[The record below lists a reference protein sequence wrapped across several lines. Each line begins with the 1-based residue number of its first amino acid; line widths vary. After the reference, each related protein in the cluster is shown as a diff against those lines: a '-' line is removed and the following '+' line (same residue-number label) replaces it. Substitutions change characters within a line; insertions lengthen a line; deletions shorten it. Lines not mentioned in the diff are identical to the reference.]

1 MDIKAE
7 LLKIKS
13 YLMSSDVTTEPT
25 EVVEE
30 NTAVSQNFAEYET
43 ATGVKVKI
51 DGEIAVGV
59 PVVVIAEDGTESPAP
74 DGEHEIVGVAKIV
87 VKDGLISEIMP
98 LEESS
103 SEEAPVQINV
113 EASEEMAEA
122 MPVADITAELQDRI
136 VVLEGK
142 LDELM
147 KKIEGMSKATEAMT
161 AVVEEISTLPTA
173 EVSKPA
179 SFTYLYPKSKQDKN
193 IEKFLQALK

>member
-25 EVVEE
+25 EEVGETPVVEH
-30 NTAVSQNFAEYET
+30 NFAEYET

-59 PVVVIAEDGTESPAP
+59 PVVVVAEDGTEAPAP
-74 DGEHEIVGVAKIV
+74 DGEHEILGVAKIV
-87 VKDGLISEIMP
+87 VKDGLITEIMP
-98 LEESS
+98 LEE
-103 SEEAPVQINV
+103 EPTV
-113 EASEEMAEA
+113 EVEVELAEA
-122 MPVADITAELQDRI
+122 MPIVDMTAELQDRI
-136 VVLEGK
+136 VALEGK

-147 KKIEGMSKATEAMT
+147 KKFEGMTKATEAMT

-179 SFTYLYPKSKQDKN
+179 SFTYLYPKAKQDKN
-193 IEKFLQALK
+193 IDKFLQALK

>member
-30 NTAVSQNFAEYET
+30 NTVVSQNFAEYET

-59 PVVVIAEDGTESPAP
+59 PVVAIAEDGTESPAP
-74 DGEHEIVGVAKIV
+74 DGEHEIVGVAKIL

-98 LEESS
+98 LEE
-103 SEEAPVQINV
+103 EKPEVEIEV

-122 MPVADITAELQDRI
+122 MPVADLTAELQDRI

-147 KKIEGMSKATEAMT
+147 KKVEGMTKATEAMT

>member
-13 YLMSSDVTTEPT
+13 YLMSSDVTAEPT
-25 EVVEE
+25 EEVGETPVVEH
-30 NTAVSQNFAEYET
+30 NFAEYET

-59 PVVVIAEDGTESPAP
+59 PVVVVAEDGTEAPAP
-74 DGEHEIVGVAKIV
+74 DGEHEILGVAKIV
-87 VKDGLISEIMP
+87 VKDGLITEIMP
-98 LEESS
+98 LEE
-103 SEEAPVQINV
+103 EPTV
-113 EASEEMAEA
+113 EVEVELAEEM
-122 MPVADITAELQDRI
+122 PIVDITAELQDRI
-136 VVLEGK
+136 VALEGK

-147 KKIEGMSKATEAMT
+147 KKFEGMTKATEAMT

-179 SFTYLYPKSKQDKN
+179 SFTYLYPKAKQDKN
-193 IEKFLQALK
+193 IDKFLQALK

>member
-1 MDIKAE
+1 
-7 LLKIKS
+7 
-13 YLMSSDVTTEPT
+13 MSSDVTTEPT
-25 EVVEE
+25 EEVGETPVVEH
-30 NTAVSQNFAEYET
+30 NFAEYET
-43 ATGVKVKI
+43 ASGVKVKI

-59 PVVVIAEDGTESPAP
+59 PVVAVAEDGTEAPAP

-87 VKDGLISEIMP
+87 VKDGLIAEIMP
-98 LEESS
+98 LEEEPS
-103 SEEAPVQINV
+103 V
-113 EASEEMAEA
+113 EVEVEMADA
-122 MPVADITAELQDRI
+122 MPVVDITAELQDRI
-136 VVLEGK
+136 VKLEGK

-147 KKIEGMSKATEAMT
+147 KKFEGMTKATEAMT

>member
-25 EVVEE
+25 EEVGETPVVEH
-30 NTAVSQNFAEYET
+30 NFAEYET

-59 PVVVIAEDGTESPAP
+59 PVVAVAEDGTEAPAP
-74 DGEHEIVGVAKIV
+74 DGEHEIAGVAKIV
-87 VKDGLISEIMP
+87 VKDGLIAEIMP
-98 LEESS
+98 LEE
-103 SEEAPVQINV
+103 EPKV
-113 EASEEMAEA
+113 EVEVELAEEM
-122 MPVADITAELQDRI
+122 PIVDITAELQDRI
-136 VVLEGK
+136 VALEGK

-147 KKIEGMSKATEAMT
+147 KKFEGMTKATEAMT

-179 SFTYLYPKSKQDKN
+179 SFTYLYPKSKQNEN
-193 IEKFLQALK
+193 INKFLQALK

>member
-13 YLMSSDVTTEPT
+13 YLMSSELPT
-25 EVVEE
+25 DPTVEVGETPAVEH
-30 NTAVSQNFAEYET
+30 NFAEYET

-59 PVVVIAEDGTESPAP
+59 PVVAIAEDGTEAPAP

-87 VKDGLISEIMP
+87 VKDGLIAEIMP
-98 LEESS
+98 LEE
-103 SEEAPVQINV
+103 EPKV
-113 EASEEMAEA
+113 EVEVELAEEM
-122 MPVADITAELQDRI
+122 PIVDITAELQDRI
-136 VVLEGK
+136 VALEGK

-147 KKIEGMSKATEAMT
+147 KKFEGMTKATEAMT

>member
-59 PVVVIAEDGTESPAP
+59 PVVAIAEDGTESPAP

-98 LEESS
+98 LEE
-103 SEEAPVQINV
+103 EKPEVEIEV

-122 MPVADITAELQDRI
+122 MPVADLTAELQDRI

-147 KKIEGMSKATEAMT
+147 KKIEGMTKATEAMT

>member
-25 EVVEE
+25 EEVGETPVVEH
-30 NTAVSQNFAEYET
+30 NFAEYET

-59 PVVVIAEDGTESPAP
+59 PVVAVAEDGTEAPAP
-74 DGEHEIVGVAKIV
+74 DGEHEILGVAKIV
-87 VKDGLISEIMP
+87 VKDGLIAEIMP
-98 LEESS
+98 LEE
-103 SEEAPVQINV
+103 EEPKV
-113 EASEEMAEA
+113 EVEVELAEEM
-122 MPVADITAELQDRI
+122 PIVDITAELQDRI
-136 VVLEGK
+136 VKLEGK

-147 KKIEGMSKATEAMT
+147 KKFEGMTKATEAMT

-193 IEKFLQALK
+193 IDKFLQALK

>member
-25 EVVEE
+25 EEVGETPVVEH
-30 NTAVSQNFAEYET
+30 NFAEYET

-59 PVVVIAEDGTESPAP
+59 PVVVVAEDGTEAPAP
-74 DGEHEIVGVAKIV
+74 DGEHEILGVAKIV
-87 VKDGLISEIMP
+87 VKDGLITEIMP
-98 LEESS
+98 LEE
-103 SEEAPVQINV
+103 EPTV
-113 EASEEMAEA
+113 EVEVELAEA
-122 MPVADITAELQDRI
+122 MPIVDMTAELQDRI
-136 VVLEGK
+136 VALEGK

-147 KKIEGMSKATEAMT
+147 KKFEGMTKATEAMT

-193 IEKFLQALK
+193 IDKFLQALK

>member
-25 EVVEE
+25 EEVGETPVVEH
-30 NTAVSQNFAEYET
+30 NFAEYET

-59 PVVVIAEDGTESPAP
+59 PVVAVAEDGTEAPAP

-87 VKDGLISEIMP
+87 VKDGLIAEIMP
-98 LEESS
+98 LEE
-103 SEEAPVQINV
+103 EPTV
-113 EASEEMAEA
+113 EVEVELAEEM
-122 MPVADITAELQDRI
+122 PIVDITAELQDRI
-136 VVLEGK
+136 VKLEGK

-147 KKIEGMSKATEAMT
+147 KKFEGMTKATEAMT

-193 IEKFLQALK
+193 IDKFLQALK

>member
-25 EVVEE
+25 EEVGETPVVEH
-30 NTAVSQNFAEYET
+30 NFAEYET

-59 PVVVIAEDGTESPAP
+59 PVVAVAEDGTEAPAP

-87 VKDGLISEIMP
+87 VKDGLIAEIMP
-98 LEESS
+98 LEE
-103 SEEAPVQINV
+103 EPKV
-113 EASEEMAEA
+113 EVEVELAEA
-122 MPVADITAELQDRI
+122 MPIVDITAELQDRI
-136 VVLEGK
+136 VALEGK

-147 KKIEGMSKATEAMT
+147 KKFEGMTKATEAMT

>member
-13 YLMSSDVTTEPT
+13 YLMSSDVTAEPT
-25 EVVEE
+25 EEVGETPVVEH
-30 NTAVSQNFAEYET
+30 NFAEYET

-59 PVVVIAEDGTESPAP
+59 PVVVVAEDGTEAPAP
-74 DGEHEIVGVAKIV
+74 DGEHEILGVAKIV
-87 VKDGLISEIMP
+87 VKDGLITEIMP
-98 LEESS
+98 LEE
-103 SEEAPVQINV
+103 EPTV
-113 EASEEMAEA
+113 EVEVELAEA
-122 MPVADITAELQDRI
+122 MPIVDITAELQDRI
-136 VVLEGK
+136 VALEGK

-147 KKIEGMSKATEAMT
+147 KKFEGMTKATEAMT

-193 IEKFLQALK
+193 IDKFLQALK

>member
-25 EVVEE
+25 EEVGETPVVEH
-30 NTAVSQNFAEYET
+30 NFAEYET

-59 PVVVIAEDGTESPAP
+59 PVVAVAEDGTEAPAP

-87 VKDGLISEIMP
+87 VKDGLIAEIMP
-98 LEESS
+98 LEE
-103 SEEAPVQINV
+103 EPKV
-113 EASEEMAEA
+113 EVEVELAEA
-122 MPVADITAELQDRI
+122 MPIVDITAELQDRI
-136 VVLEGK
+136 VKLEGK

-147 KKIEGMSKATEAMT
+147 KKFEGMTKATEAMT

-193 IEKFLQALK
+193 IDKFLQALK

>member
-25 EVVEE
+25 EEVGETPVVEH
-30 NTAVSQNFAEYET
+30 NFAEYET

-59 PVVVIAEDGTESPAP
+59 PVVAVAEDGTEAPAP
-74 DGEHEIVGVAKIV
+74 DGEHEILGVAKIV
-87 VKDGLISEIMP
+87 VKDGLIAEIMP
-98 LEESS
+98 LEE
-103 SEEAPVQINV
+103 EPKV
-113 EASEEMAEA
+113 EVEVELAEEM
-122 MPVADITAELQDRI
+122 PIVDITAELQDRI
-136 VVLEGK
+136 VALEGK

-147 KKIEGMSKATEAMT
+147 KKFEGMTKATEAMT

-179 SFTYLYPKSKQDKN
+179 SFTYLYPKSKQNEN
-193 IEKFLQALK
+193 INKFLQALK

>member
-25 EVVEE
+25 EEVGETPVVEH
-30 NTAVSQNFAEYET
+30 NFAEYET

-59 PVVVIAEDGTESPAP
+59 PVVVVAEDGTEAPAP
-74 DGEHEIVGVAKIV
+74 DGEHEILGVAKIV
-87 VKDGLISEIMP
+87 VKDGLIAEIMP
-98 LEESS
+98 LEE
-103 SEEAPVQINV
+103 EPTV
-113 EASEEMAEA
+113 EVEVELAEA
-122 MPVADITAELQDRI
+122 MPIVDMTAELQDRI
-136 VVLEGK
+136 VALEGK

-147 KKIEGMSKATEAMT
+147 KKFEGMTKATEAMT

-179 SFTYLYPKSKQDKN
+179 SFTYLYPKAKQDKN

>member
-13 YLMSSDVTTEPT
+13 YLMSSDVTAEPT
-25 EVVEE
+25 EEVGETPVVEH
-30 NTAVSQNFAEYET
+30 NFAEYET

-59 PVVVIAEDGTESPAP
+59 PVVVVAEDGTEAPAP
-74 DGEHEIVGVAKIV
+74 DGEHEILGVAKIV
-87 VKDGLISEIMP
+87 VKDGLITEIMP
-98 LEESS
+98 LEE
-103 SEEAPVQINV
+103 EPTV
-113 EASEEMAEA
+113 EVEVELAEA
-122 MPVADITAELQDRI
+122 MPIVDMTAELQDRI
-136 VVLEGK
+136 VALEGK

-147 KKIEGMSKATEAMT
+147 KKFEGMTKATEAMT

-179 SFTYLYPKSKQDKN
+179 SFTYLYPKAKQDKN
-193 IEKFLQALK
+193 IDKFLQALK

>member
-25 EVVEE
+25 EEVGETPVVEH
-30 NTAVSQNFAEYET
+30 NFAEYET

-59 PVVVIAEDGTESPAP
+59 PVVVVAEDGTEAPAP
-74 DGEHEIVGVAKIV
+74 DGEHEILGVAKIV
-87 VKDGLISEIMP
+87 VKDGLITEIMP
-98 LEESS
+98 LEE
-103 SEEAPVQINV
+103 EPTV
-113 EASEEMAEA
+113 EVEVELAEA
-122 MPVADITAELQDRI
+122 MPIVDITAELQDRI
-136 VVLEGK
+136 VALEGK

-147 KKIEGMSKATEAMT
+147 KRFEGMTKATEAMT

-179 SFTYLYPKSKQDKN
+179 SFTYLYPKAKQDKN

>member
-25 EVVEE
+25 EEVGETPVVEH
-30 NTAVSQNFAEYET
+30 NFAEYET

-59 PVVVIAEDGTESPAP
+59 PVVAVAEDGTEAPAP

-87 VKDGLISEIMP
+87 VKDGLIAEIMP
-98 LEESS
+98 LEE
-103 SEEAPVQINV
+103 EPKV
-113 EASEEMAEA
+113 EVEVELAEA
-122 MPVADITAELQDRI
+122 MPIVDITAELQDRI
-136 VVLEGK
+136 VALESK

-147 KKIEGMSKATEAMT
+147 KKFEGMTKATEAMT

-193 IEKFLQALK
+193 IDKFLQALK

>member
-25 EVVEE
+25 EEVGETPVVEH
-30 NTAVSQNFAEYET
+30 NFAEYET

-59 PVVVIAEDGTESPAP
+59 PVVVVAEDGTEAPAP
-74 DGEHEIVGVAKIV
+74 DGEHEILGVAKIV
-87 VKDGLISEIMP
+87 VKDGLITEIMP
-98 LEESS
+98 LEE
-103 SEEAPVQINV
+103 EPTV
-113 EASEEMAEA
+113 EVEVEMADA
-122 MPVADITAELQDRI
+122 MPIVDMTAELQDRI
-136 VVLEGK
+136 VALEGK

-147 KKIEGMSKATEAMT
+147 KKFEGMTKATEAMT

-193 IEKFLQALK
+193 IDKFLQALK

>member
-25 EVVEE
+25 EEVGETPVVEH
-30 NTAVSQNFAEYET
+30 NFAEYET
-43 ATGVKVKI
+43 ASGVKVKI

-59 PVVVIAEDGTESPAP
+59 PVVAVAEDGTEAPAP

-87 VKDGLISEIMP
+87 VKDGLIAEIMP
-98 LEESS
+98 LEE
-103 SEEAPVQINV
+103 EPKV
-113 EASEEMAEA
+113 EVEVELAEA
-122 MPVADITAELQDRI
+122 MPIVDITAELQDRI
-136 VVLEGK
+136 VALEGK

-147 KKIEGMSKATEAMT
+147 KKFEGMTKATEAMT

-193 IEKFLQALK
+193 IDKFLQALK

>member
-30 NTAVSQNFAEYET
+30 NTAISQNFAEYET

-98 LEESS
+98 LEE
-103 SEEAPVQINV
+103 EKPEVEIEV

-122 MPVADITAELQDRI
+122 MPVADLTAELQDRI

-147 KKIEGMSKATEAMT
+147 KKIEGMTKATEAMT

>member
-13 YLMSSDVTTEPT
+13 YLMSSDVTAEPT
-25 EVVEE
+25 EEVGETPVVEH
-30 NTAVSQNFAEYET
+30 NFAEYET

-59 PVVVIAEDGTESPAP
+59 PVVVVAEDGTEAPAP
-74 DGEHEIVGVAKIV
+74 DGEHEILGVAKIV
-87 VKDGLISEIMP
+87 VKDGLITEIMP
-98 LEESS
+98 LEE
-103 SEEAPVQINV
+103 EPKIEV
-113 EASEEMAEA
+113 EVELAEEM
-122 MPVADITAELQDRI
+122 PIVDITAELQDRI
-136 VVLEGK
+136 VALEGK

-147 KKIEGMSKATEAMT
+147 KKFEGMTKATEAMT

-179 SFTYLYPKSKQDKN
+179 SFTYLYPKAKQDKN
-193 IEKFLQALK
+193 IDKFLQALK

>member
-25 EVVEE
+25 EEVGETPVVEH
-30 NTAVSQNFAEYET
+30 NFAEYET

-59 PVVVIAEDGTESPAP
+59 PVVVVAEDGTEAPAP
-74 DGEHEIVGVAKIV
+74 DGEHEILGVAKIV
-87 VKDGLISEIMP
+87 VKDGLITEIMP
-98 LEESS
+98 LEE
-103 SEEAPVQINV
+103 EPTV
-113 EASEEMAEA
+113 EVEVELAEA
-122 MPVADITAELQDRI
+122 MPIVDITAELQDRI
-136 VVLEGK
+136 VALEGK

-147 KKIEGMSKATEAMT
+147 KKFEGMTKATEAMT

-193 IEKFLQALK
+193 IDKFLQALK

>member
-25 EVVEE
+25 EEVGETPVVEH
-30 NTAVSQNFAEYET
+30 NFAEYET

-59 PVVVIAEDGTESPAP
+59 PVVVVAEDGTEAPAP
-74 DGEHEIVGVAKIV
+74 DGEHEILGVAKIV
-87 VKDGLISEIMP
+87 VKDGLIAEIMP
-98 LEESS
+98 LEE
-103 SEEAPVQINV
+103 EPTV
-113 EASEEMAEA
+113 EVEVELAEA
-122 MPVADITAELQDRI
+122 MPIVDMTAELQDRI
-136 VVLEGK
+136 VALEGK

-147 KKIEGMSKATEAMT
+147 KKFEGMTKATEAMT

-179 SFTYLYPKSKQDKN
+179 SFTYLYPKAKQDKN
-193 IEKFLQALK
+193 IDKFLQALK

>member
-13 YLMSSDVTTEPT
+13 YLMSSDVTTDPT
-25 EVVEE
+25 EEVGETPVVEH
-30 NTAVSQNFAEYET
+30 NFAEYET
-43 ATGVKVKI
+43 STGVKVKI

-59 PVVVIAEDGTESPAP
+59 PVVVVAEDGTEAPAP

-87 VKDGLISEIMP
+87 VKDGLIAEIMP
-98 LEESS
+98 LEEEPS
-103 SEEAPVQINV
+103 V
-113 EASEEMAEA
+113 EVEVEMADA
-122 MPVADITAELQDRI
+122 MPVVDITAELQDRI
-136 VVLEGK
+136 VKLEGK

-147 KKIEGMSKATEAMT
+147 KKFEGMTKATEAMT

>member
-25 EVVEE
+25 EEVGETPVVEH
-30 NTAVSQNFAEYET
+30 NFAEYET
-43 ATGVKVKI
+43 ASGVKVKI

-59 PVVVIAEDGTESPAP
+59 PVVAVAEDGTEAPAP
-74 DGEHEIVGVAKIV
+74 DGEHEILGVAKIV
-87 VKDGLISEIMP
+87 VKDGLITEIMP
-98 LEESS
+98 LEE
-103 SEEAPVQINV
+103 EPTV
-113 EASEEMAEA
+113 EVEVELAEEM
-122 MPVADITAELQDRI
+122 PIVDITAELQDRI
-136 VVLEGK
+136 VALEGK

-147 KKIEGMSKATEAMT
+147 KKFEGMTKATEAMT

>member
-25 EVVEE
+25 EEVGETPVVEH
-30 NTAVSQNFAEYET
+30 NFAEYET

-59 PVVVIAEDGTESPAP
+59 PVVAVAEDGTEAPAP
-74 DGEHEIVGVAKIV
+74 DGEHEILGVAKIV
-87 VKDGLISEIMP
+87 VKDGLIAEIMP
-98 LEESS
+98 LEE
-103 SEEAPVQINV
+103 EPKV
-113 EASEEMAEA
+113 EVEVELAEEM
-122 MPVADITAELQDRI
+122 PIVDITAELQDRI
-136 VVLEGK
+136 VALEGK

-147 KKIEGMSKATEAMT
+147 KKFEGMTKATEAMT

>member
-13 YLMSSDVTTEPT
+13 YLMSSELPT
-25 EVVEE
+25 DPTVEVGETPAVEH
-30 NTAVSQNFAEYET
+30 NFAEYET

-59 PVVVIAEDGTESPAP
+59 PVVAIAEDGTEAPAP
-74 DGEHEIVGVAKIV
+74 DGEHEILGVAKIV
-87 VKDGLISEIMP
+87 VKDGLIAEIMP
-98 LEESS
+98 LEE
-103 SEEAPVQINV
+103 EPKV
-113 EASEEMAEA
+113 EVEVELADV
-122 MPVADITAELQDRI
+122 MPVVDITAELQERI
-136 VVLEGK
+136 VKLEGK

-147 KKIEGMSKATEAMT
+147 KKFEGMTKATEAMT

-179 SFTYLYPKSKQDKN
+179 SFTYLYPKSKQSANIDK
-193 IEKFLQALK
+193 FFQALK

>member
-25 EVVEE
+25 EEVGETPVVEH
-30 NTAVSQNFAEYET
+30 NFAEYET

-59 PVVVIAEDGTESPAP
+59 PVVAVAEDGTEAPAP

-87 VKDGLISEIMP
+87 VKDGLIAEIMP
-98 LEESS
+98 LEE
-103 SEEAPVQINV
+103 EPKV
-113 EASEEMAEA
+113 EVEVELAEEM
-122 MPVADITAELQDRI
+122 PIVDITAELQDRI
-136 VVLEGK
+136 VALEGK

-147 KKIEGMSKATEAMT
+147 KKFEGMTKATEAMT

-179 SFTYLYPKSKQDKN
+179 SFTYLYPKSKQNEN
-193 IEKFLQALK
+193 INKFLQALK

>member
-13 YLMSSDVTTEPT
+13 YLMSSELPT
-25 EVVEE
+25 DPTVEVGETLAVEH
-30 NTAVSQNFAEYET
+30 NFAEYET

-59 PVVVIAEDGTESPAP
+59 PVVAIAEDGTEAPAP
-74 DGEHEIVGVAKIV
+74 DGEHEILGVAKIV
-87 VKDGLISEIMP
+87 VKDGLIAEIMP
-98 LEESS
+98 LEETPS
-103 SEEAPVQINV
+103 V
-113 EASEEMAEA
+113 EVEVELADV
-122 MPVADITAELQDRI
+122 MPVVDMTTELQDRI
-136 VVLEGK
+136 VKLEGK

-147 KKIEGMSKATEAMT
+147 KRVEGMTKATEAMT

-179 SFTYLYPKSKQDKN
+179 SFTYLYPKSKQSANIDK
-193 IEKFLQALK
+193 FFQALK

>member
-13 YLMSSDVTTEPT
+13 YLMSSDVTTDPT
-25 EVVEE
+25 EEVGETPVVEH
-30 NTAVSQNFAEYET
+30 NFAEYET
-43 ATGVKVKI
+43 STGVKVKI

-59 PVVVIAEDGTESPAP
+59 PVVAVAEDGTEAPAP

-87 VKDGLISEIMP
+87 VKDGLIAEIMP
-98 LEESS
+98 LEE
-103 SEEAPVQINV
+103 EEPKV
-113 EASEEMAEA
+113 EVEVEMAEE
-122 MPVADITAELQDRI
+122 MPVVDITAELQDRI
-136 VVLEGK
+136 VKLEGK

-147 KKIEGMSKATEAMT
+147 KKFEGMTKATEAMT

-179 SFTYLYPKSKQDKN
+179 SFTYLYPKTKQNEN
-193 IEKFLQALK
+193 INKFLQALK